1 MMPEVAGNSSPRY
14 SAPTMARSRATCPL
28 PLTDPRV
35 TQKQAEHTP
44 LMKQFFAAKA
54 NYPDLLLFF
63 RMGDFYELFYDDAR
77 KAARLL
83 DITLTQR
90 GTSGGAPIPMA
101 GVPVHAYEGYLA
113 RLVALGESVAIC
125 EQIGDPALAKGLV
138 ERKVVRIVT
147 PGTVTDEALLDER
160 RDTLLMAVSRSRNGY
175 GLAWAD
181 LAGGRFL
188 VNEVETDDALEAEL
202 ARLEPA
208 ELLVPDEEDW
218 PEFLRQ
224 RSGVRRRAPWLFDPD
239 SGRRQLLAFFKLHDL
254 SGFGIDDKPRATA
267 AAGALLGYVE
277 ETQKQRLPHLTAI
290 AMETASEAIAMNAA
304 TRRHLELDT
313 RVDGDTRNTL
323 LGVLDSTVSPMGGRL
338 LRRWLHRPLRLREV
352 LQQRHHAVATL
363 IDHGVD
369 ADLRESFRALGD
381 IERILTRMALRSA
394 RPRDFSTL
402 RDGLGMLPAI
412 RAVLAPSTAGATPP
426 RPSPAGARE
435 GALDS
440 PPPTLP
446 DAGTLAPP
454 LAPAGGGREGVT
466 SARSQASALQGTLD
480 SPRLQTLCAELGS
493 HAEISALLAS
503 AIAEQPPLKLSDGG
517 VIAEG
522 FDAELDELRRLS
534 TNADQFLID
543 LEAREREASGIA
555 TLKVGYNRV
564 HGYYIEIS
572 KGQSDK
578 APVHYT
584 RRQTLTNAE
593 RYITEELKSFEDK
606 VLSARER
613 SLSREKLLYEGLL
626 DSIGQHLEPLK
637 RCAAALSELDVL
649 ACFAE
654 RAQALDWAQPE
665 LETAPCLRIERGR
678 HPVVEAVRE
687 AAFEPNDLDLHP
699 QRRMLVIT
707 GPNMGGK
714 STYMRQNAL
723 IVLLAHIGSFVPA
736 ARAVIGPIDR
746 ILTRI
751 GAGDDLAKGQS
762 TFMVE
767 MAETSYILHH
777 ASAHSLVL
785 MDEIGR
791 GTSTYDGL
799 ALADAVAR
807 HLAHVNRCY
816 TLFATHYFELTA
828 LADESVEGGPSG
840 IANVHLDAVEHGES
854 LVFMHAVKDGP
865 ANRSFG
871 LQVAA
876 LAGLPRATVAQARRR
891 LAELEQRGGDS
902 HAAQMAPQALD
913 APQQFGLF
921 AAPNS
926 AALDA
931 LQAID
936 PDELT
941 PKQALEALYRMK
953 SLL

>member
-1 MMPEVAGNSSPRY
+1 
-14 SAPTMARSRATCPL
+14 
-28 PLTDPRV
+28 
-35 TQKQAEHTP
+35 
-44 LMKQFFAAKA
+44 MKQFFAAKA
-54 NYPDLLLFF
+54 DHPDLLLFF

-90 GTSGGAPIPMA
+90 GSSGGAPIPMA
-101 GVPVHAYEGYLA
+101 GVPAHAYEGYLA

-160 RDTLLMAVSRSRNGY
+160 RDTLLMAVSRGKRGF

-188 VNEVETDDALEAEL
+188 VNEVDSEEQLEAEL

-208 ELLVPDEEDW
+208 ELLVPDEDNW
-218 PEFLRQ
+218 PAFVEQ
-224 RSGVRRRAPWLFDPD
+224 RRGARRRAPWLFDAD

-254 SGFGIDDKPRATA
+254 TGFGIEDKPQAIA

-277 ETQKQRLPHLTAI
+277 ETQKQRLPHLTG
-290 AMETASEAIAMNAA
+290 EAIAMNAA

-313 RVDGDTRNTL
+313 RVDGDTRHTL
-323 LGVLDSTVSPMGGRL
+323 LGVLDSTITPMGGRL
-338 LRRWLHRPLRLREV
+338 LRRWLHRPLRTRGV
-352 LQQRHHAVATL
+352 LQRRHQAVATL
-363 IDHGVD
+363 INHGAD
-369 ADLRESFRALGD
+369 ADLRDTFRGMGD
-381 IERILTRMALRSA
+381 IERILTRVALRSA

-402 RDGLGMLPAI
+402 RDTLGLLPQVAQ
-412 RAVLAPSTAGATPP
+412 VLAPLNA
-426 RPSPAGARE
+426 
-435 GALDS
+435 
-440 PPPTLP
+440 
-446 DAGTLAPP
+446 
-454 LAPAGGGREGVT
+454 
-466 SARSQASALQGTLD
+466 
-480 SPRLQTLCAELGS
+480 PRLAALASELDRHG
-493 HAEISALLAS
+493 HTADLLAR
-503 AIAEQPPLKLSDGG
+503 AIAPLPALKLVDGG
-517 VIAEG
+517 VIADG
-522 FDAELDELRRLS
+522 FDIELDELRRLS
-534 TNADQFLID
+534 THADQFLVD
-543 LEAREREASGIA
+543 LEARERESTGIA

-572 KGQSDK
+572 KGQADK

-593 RYITEELKSFEDK
+593 RYITEELKGFEDK
-606 VLSARER
+606 VLSARDK
-613 SLSREKLLYEGLL
+613 SLAREKALYEQLL
-626 DSIGQHLEPLK
+626 DALVVELEPLK

-649 ACFAE
+649 AGFAE
-654 RAQALDWAQPE
+654 RAQALDWSCPE
-665 LETAPCLRIERGR
+665 LREEAGICIERGR
-678 HPVVEAVRE
+678 HPVVEAVRDVP
-687 AAFEPNDLDLHP
+687 FEPNDLQLDP
-699 QRRMLVIT
+699 SRRMLVIT

-736 ARAVIGPIDR
+736 SRALIGPTDR

-751 GAGDDLAKGQS
+751 GAGDDLARGQS

-777 ASAHSLVL
+777 ATEHSLVL

-807 HLAHVNRCY
+807 HLAQVNRCY

-828 LADESVEGGPSG
+828 LADEAVDGGPSG
-840 IANVHLDAVEHGES
+840 IANVHLDAVEHGDA
-854 LVFMHAVKDGP
+854 LVFMHAVKPGP

-876 LAGLPRATVAQARRR
+876 LAGLPRQTVAAARRR
-891 LAELEQRGGDS
+891 LAELEARSVEQVQRP
-902 HAAQMAPQALD
+902 APVAET

-921 AAPNS
+921 PAPADDLS
-926 AALDA
+926 IA
-931 LQAID
+931 LQQID
-936 PDELT
+936 PDALT
-941 PKQALEALYRMK
+941 PRQALEALYRLK
-953 SLL
+953 ALA

>member
-1 MMPEVAGNSSPRY
+1 MAVPYNSVPDALPQPMSKSP
-14 SAPTMARSRATCPL
+14 SDAPSYE
-28 PLTDPRV
+28 
-35 TQKQAEHTP
+35 QAKNLSGHTP
-44 LMKQFFAAKA
+44 LMQQFFRAKA
-54 NYPDLLLFF
+54 EYPDLLLFF

-90 GTSGGAPIPMA
+90 GNSGGAPIPMA

-147 PGTVTDEALLDER
+147 PGTVTDEALLNER
-160 RDTLLMAVSRSRNGY
+160 RDTLLMAVSRGKSGY

-188 VNEVETDDALEAEL
+188 VNEVDSDDALEAEL

-208 ELLVPDEEDW
+208 ELLVPDEESW
-218 PEFLRQ
+218 PGFLQ
-224 RSGVRRRAPWLFDPD
+224 TRSGVRRRPPWLFDAD
-239 SGRRQLLAFFKLHDL
+239 SGRRQLLGFFGLHDL
-254 SGFGIDDKPRATA
+254 SAFGIDDKPQATA

-277 ETQKQRLPHLTAI
+277 ETQKQRLPHLTSI
-290 AMETASEAIAMNAA
+290 AVESAGEAIAMNAA

-323 LGVLDSTVSPMGGRL
+323 LGVLDTTVTPMGGRL
-338 LRRWLHRPLRLREV
+338 LRRWLHRPLRDRRV
-352 LQQRHHAVATL
+352 LGERHQAVATL
-363 IDHGVD
+363 IDRGAD
-369 ADLRESFRALGD
+369 ADLREQFRALGD
-381 IERILTRMALRSA
+381 IERILTRVALRSA
-394 RPRDFSTL
+394 RPRDLSTL
-402 RDGLGMLPAI
+402 RDGLALLPAI
-412 RAVLAPSTAGATPP
+412 REVL
-426 RPSPAGARE
+426 SP
-435 GALDS
+435 
-440 PPPTLP
+440 
-446 DAGTLAPP
+446 
-454 LAPAGGGREGVT
+454 
-466 SARSQASALQGTLD
+466 LD
-480 SPRLQTLCAELGS
+480 SPRLQSLSNELGE
-493 HAEISALLAS
+493 HADVAALLAR
-503 AIAEQPPLKLSDGG
+503 AVAPQPPLKLSDGG
-517 VIAEG
+517 VIATG
-522 FDAELDELRRLS
+522 FDAELDELRQLS

-543 LEAREREASGIA
+543 LEIRERESSGIP

-572 KGQSDK
+572 KGQADK

-584 RRQTLTNAE
+584 RRQTLTGAE
-593 RYITEELKSFEDK
+593 RYITEELKAFEDK

-613 SLSREKLLYEGLL
+613 SLSREKLLYEQLL
-626 DSIGQHLEPLK
+626 DALNEGLEPLK

-649 ACFAE
+649 AAFAE
-654 RAQALDWAQPE
+654 RAQALDWSQPE
-665 LETAPCLRIERGR
+665 LTDAPCLCIERGR

-687 AAFEPNDLDLHP
+687 EPFEPNDLDLRED
-699 QRRMLVIT
+699 RRMLVIT

-736 ARAVIGPIDR
+736 ARAEIGPIDR

-751 GAGDDLAKGQS
+751 GAGDDLARGQS

-777 ASAHSLVL
+777 ATPQSLVL

-807 HLAHVNRCY
+807 HLASQNRCY

-828 LADESVEGGPSG
+828 LAEPGSG
-840 IANVHLDAVEHGES
+840 IANVHLDAVEHGDT
-854 LVFMHAVKDGP
+854 LVFMHAVKEGAAD
-865 ANRSFG
+865 RSFG

-876 LAGLPRATVAQARRR
+876 LAGLPKTTLQQARRR
-891 LAELEQRGGDS
+891 LAELEQRGRET
-902 HAAQMAPQALD
+902 HAAQVAPQALD

-921 AAPNS
+921 APAPS
-926 AALDA
+926 AAQEA
-931 LQAID
+931 LAALD

-941 PKQALEALYRMK
+941 PKQALEALYRLK

>member
-1 MMPEVAGNSSPRY
+1 M
-14 SAPTMARSRATCPL
+14 SAE
-28 PLTDPRV
+28 
-35 TQKQAEHTP
+35 QHTP

-54 NYPDLLLFF
+54 EHPDVLLFF

-90 GTSGGAPIPMA
+90 GNSAGQPIPMA
-101 GVPVHAYEGYLA
+101 GVPHHAAESYLA

-125 EQIGDPALAKGLV
+125 EQIGDPAAGKGLV

-147 PGTVTDEALLDER
+147 PGTVTDEALLQDR
-160 RDTLLMAVSRSRNGY
+160 RDTLLMAVARGRNGAY

-188 VNEVETDDALEAEL
+188 VSQVDSDDALEAEL

-208 ELLVPDEEDW
+208 ELLVADEDGW
-218 PEFLRQ
+218 PAAVSTRHGL
-224 RSGVRRRAPWLFDPD
+224 RRRAPWLFDGD
-239 SGRRQLLAFFKLHDL
+239 SGRRQLLQFFGLHDL
-254 SGFGIDDKPRATA
+254 SGFGIEQQPLAIG

-277 ETQKQRLPHLTAI
+277 ETQKQRLPHLSAI
-290 AMETASEAIAMNAA
+290 TTESSDGAIAMNAA
-304 TRRHLELDT
+304 TRRHLELDS
-313 RVDGDTRNTL
+313 RVDGDTRHTL
-323 LGVLDSTVSPMGGRL
+323 LGILDSTISPMGGRL
-338 LRRWLHRPLRLREV
+338 LRRWLHRPLRDRRV
-352 LQQRHHAVATL
+352 LAERHQSVEML
-363 IDHGVD
+363 IDQRVD
-369 ADLRESFRALGD
+369 GDLRDAFRALGD
-381 IERILTRMALRSA
+381 IERILSRVALRSA
-394 RPRDFSTL
+394 RPRDLSTL
-402 RDGLGMLPAI
+402 RDALGLLPQV
-412 RAVLAPSTAGATPP
+412 R
-426 RPSPAGARE
+426 
-435 GALDS
+435 
-440 PPPTLP
+440 
-446 DAGTLAPP
+446 
-454 LAPAGGGREGVT
+454 
-466 SARSQASALQGTLD
+466 
-480 SPRLQTLCAELGS
+480 
-493 HAEISALLAS
+493 ALLAPLDAPRMQALLAAFGEHAAQADLLARS
-503 AIAEQPPLKLSDGG
+503 LVPQPPVLARDGG
-517 VIAEG
+517 VIADG
-522 FDAELDELRRLS
+522 YDAELDELRMLS
-534 TNADQFLID
+534 THADRFLVD
-543 LEAREREASGIA
+543 LEARERAASGIA

-584 RRQTLTNAE
+584 RRQTLTGAE
-593 RYITEELKSFEDK
+593 RYITEELKQFEDK

-613 SLSREKLLYEGLL
+613 SLAREKSLYEALL
-626 DSIGQHLEPLK
+626 DDLNEHLEPLK

-654 RAQALDWAQPE
+654 RAQALDWSRPQLTDVPQ
-665 LETAPCLRIERGR
+665 LRIERGR

-687 AAFEPNDLDLHP
+687 EPFEPNDLQLGALANAARAEP
-699 QRRMLVIT
+699 AEVRMLVIT

-751 GAGDDLAKGQS
+751 GAGDDLARGQS

-767 MAETSYILHH
+767 MSETSYILHH
-777 ASAHSLVL
+777 ATSESLVL

-799 ALADAVAR
+799 ALAEACAR
-807 HLAHVNRCY
+807 HLASVNRCY

-828 LADESVEGGPSG
+828 LAEPGSG
-840 IANVHLDAVEHGES
+840 IANVHLDAVEHHDKNGGDT

-876 LAGLPRATVAQARRR
+876 LAGLPKPVLRAARGR
-891 LAELEQRGGDS
+891 LAELEQRGADATPALS
-902 HAAQMAPQALD
+902 PEVLD
-913 APQQFGLF
+913 APQQIGLF
-921 AAPNS
+921 ASSS
-926 AALDA
+926 AVLDA
-931 LQAID
+931 LATIE
-936 PDELT
+936 PDDLS
-941 PKQALEALYRMK
+941 PKQALEALYRLK
-953 SLL
+953 ALK

>member
-1 MMPEVAGNSSPRY
+1 MGLYTQPTARARRQNRLDFPTQARHLSLLVQNDHQARTVNDAVAL
-14 SAPTMARSRATCPL
+14 A
-28 PLTDPRV
+28 
-35 TQKQAEHTP
+35 HTP

-54 NYPDLLLFF
+54 EYPDLLLFF

-90 GTSGGAPIPMA
+90 GSSAGAPIPMA

-147 PGTVTDEALLDER
+147 PGTVTDEALLNER
-160 RDTLLMAVSRSRNGY
+160 RDTLLMAVSRGKVGF

-188 VNEVETDDALEAEL
+188 VNEVENADALEAEL
-202 ARLEPA
+202 SRLEPA
-208 ELLVPDEEDW
+208 ELLVPDEEGL
-218 PEFLRQ
+218 PAFLQTRT
-224 RSGVRRRAPWLFDPD
+224 GMRRRAPWLFDAD
-239 SGRRQLLAFFKLHDL
+239 SGRRQLLKFFGLHDL
-254 SGFGIDDKPRATA
+254 TGFGIDDRPLATA

-290 AMETASEAIAMNAA
+290 AMESSGDAIAMNAA

-313 RVDGDTRNTL
+313 RVDGDTRHTL
-323 LGVLDSTVSPMGGRL
+323 LGVLDSTISPMGGRL
-338 LRRWLHRPLRLREV
+338 LRRWLHRPLRDQHVLR
-352 LQQRHHAVATL
+352 QRHQAVATL
-363 IDHGVD
+363 IESR
-369 ADLRESFRALGD
+369 ADDSLREHFRALGD
-381 IERILTRMALRSA
+381 MERILTRVALRSA
-394 RPRDFSTL
+394 RPRDLSTL
-402 RDGLGMLPAI
+402 RDGLAMLPAI
-412 RAVLAPSTAGATPP
+412 RDAV
-426 RPSPAGARE
+426 
-435 GALDS
+435 
-440 PPPTLP
+440 
-446 DAGTLAPP
+446 
-454 LAPAGGGREGVT
+454 
-466 SARSQASALQGTLD
+466 ASLD
-480 SPRLQTLCAELGS
+480 SPRLATLSAELGEHGDTAS
-493 HAEISALLAS
+493 VLAN
-503 AIAEQPPLKLSDGG
+503 AVAEQPPMKLSDGG
-517 VIAEG
+517 VIASG
-522 FDAELDELRRLS
+522 HDAELDELRRLS
-534 TNADQFLID
+534 THADQFLID
-543 LEAREREASGIA
+543 LETRERESSGINS
-555 TLKVGYNRV
+555 LKVGYNRV

-572 KGQSDK
+572 KALAER

-613 SLSREKLLYEGLL
+613 SLSREKLLYEALL
-626 DSIGQHLEPLK
+626 DALGERLEPLK
-637 RCAAALSELDVL
+637 RCASALSELDVL
-649 ACFAE
+649 AGFSE
-654 RAQALDWAQPE
+654 RAQALDWSQPE
-665 LETAPCLRIERGR
+665 LVAENGLRIERGR

-687 AAFEPNDLDLHP
+687 EPFEPNDLVLDDE
-699 QRRMLVIT
+699 RRMLVIT

-736 ARAVIGPIDR
+736 SRAVIGPMDR

-751 GAGDDLAKGQS
+751 GAGDDLARGQS

-777 ASAHSLVL
+777 ATPQSLVL

-807 HLAHVNRCY
+807 HLAATNRCH

-828 LADESVEGGPSG
+828 LAVPGSG
-840 IANVHLDAVEHGES
+840 IANVHLDAVEHHDKERGDT
-854 LVFMHAVKDGP
+854 LVFMHSVKDGP
-865 ANRSFG
+865 ADRSFG

-876 LAGLPRATVAQARRR
+876 LAGLPKTTVQQARRR
-891 LAELEQRGGDS
+891 LAELEQRGGES
-902 HAAQMAPQALD
+902 HAFQMAPQALD

-921 AAPNS
+921 APAPS
-926 AALDA
+926 AAQEA
-931 LQAID
+931 LAALD

-941 PKQALEALYRMK
+941 PKQALEALYRLK
-953 SLL
+953 SLT

>member
-1 MMPEVAGNSSPRY
+1 MTASNRN
-14 SAPTMARSRATCPL
+14 
-28 PLTDPRV
+28 
-35 TQKQAEHTP
+35 TQEHTP
-44 LMKQFFAAKA
+44 LMKQYFAAKA
-54 NYPDLLLFF
+54 EHPDLLVFF

-90 GTSGGAPIPMA
+90 GNSAGAPIPMA

-138 ERKVVRIVT
+138 ERKVVRVVT

-160 RDTLLMAVSRSRNGY
+160 RDTLLMAVARGRNGY

-188 VNEVETDDALEAEL
+188 VNEVAGDDALEAEL

-208 ELLVPDEEDW
+208 ELLLPDEDGWPATIEDHV
-218 PEFLRQ
+218 LHART
-224 RSGVRRRAPWLFDPD
+224 GLRRRAPWLFDAD
-239 SGRRQLLAFFKLHDL
+239 SGRRQLLRFFGLHDL
-254 SGFGIDDKPRATA
+254 TGFGIEDKPLAIA

-290 AMETASEAIAMNAA
+290 AVEAASDAIAMNAA

-313 RVDGDTRNTL
+313 RVDGDTRHTL
-323 LGVLDSTVSPMGGRL
+323 LGVLDTTVSPMGGRL
-338 LRRWLHRPLRLREV
+338 LRRWLHRPLRNRDTLGH
-352 LQQRHHAVATL
+352 RHHAVSTL
-363 IDHGVD
+363 IDSGAD
-369 ADLRESFRALGD
+369 ASLRERFRALGD
-381 IERILTRMALRSA
+381 LERILTRIALRSA

-402 RDGLGMLPAI
+402 RDGLALLPEI
-412 RAVLAPSTAGATPP
+412 RTALTP
-426 RPSPAGARE
+426 
-435 GALDS
+435 
-440 PPPTLP
+440 
-446 DAGTLAPP
+446 
-454 LAPAGGGREGVT
+454 
-466 SARSQASALQGTLD
+466 LD
-480 SPRLQTLCAELGS
+480 SPRLGELAAAMGE
-493 HAEISALLAS
+493 HDAVAALLAS
-503 AIAEQPPLKLSDGG
+503 AIAPQPPLKLSDGG
-517 VIAEG
+517 VIADG
-522 FDAELDELRRLS
+522 HDAELDELRRLS
-534 TNADQFLID
+534 THADQFLID
-543 LEAREREASGIA
+543 LETRERERSGIP

-572 KGQSDK
+572 KGQADK

-593 RYITEELKSFEDK
+593 RYITEELKAFEDK

-626 DSIGQHLEPLK
+626 DTLNAQLEPLK

-649 ACFAE
+649 CAFAE
-654 RAQALDWAQPE
+654 RAQALDWTQPE
-665 LETAPCLRIERGR
+665 LAQAPGLRIERGR

-687 AAFEPNDLDLHP
+687 EPFEPNDLILGQNERDGEA
-699 QRRMLVIT
+699 RMWIIT

-714 STYMRQNAL
+714 STFMRQNAL

-736 ARAVIGPIDR
+736 GRAVIGPIDR

-751 GAGDDLAKGQS
+751 GAGDDLARGQS

-777 ASAHSLVL
+777 ATAQSLVL

-828 LADESVEGGPSG
+828 LADEAFEGGPSG
-840 IANVHLDAVEHGES
+840 IANVHLDAVEHGED
-854 LVFMHAVKDGP
+854 LVFMHAVRQGA

-876 LAGLPRATVAQARRR
+876 LAGLPKTTLQQAKRR
-891 LAELEQRGGDS
+891 LAELEQRGTAS
-902 HAAQMAPQALD
+902 HAAEVAPQALD

-921 AAPNS
+921 NAAPS
-926 AALDA
+926 EAEKTLAA
-931 LQAID
+931 IE

-941 PKQALEALYRMK
+941 PKQALEALYRLK
-953 SLL
+953 ALL

>member
-1 MMPEVAGNSSPRY
+1 
-14 SAPTMARSRATCPL
+14 
-28 PLTDPRV
+28 
-35 TQKQAEHTP
+35 
-44 LMKQFFAAKA
+44 MKQYFAAKA
-54 NYPDLLLFF
+54 EYPDLLLFF

-90 GTSGGAPIPMA
+90 GSSGGAPIPMA

-125 EQIGDPALAKGLV
+125 EQIGDPALSKGLV

-160 RDTLLMAVSRSRNGY
+160 RDTLLMALARTKAGY

-188 VNEVETDDALEAEL
+188 VNEVDGEDALEAEL

-208 ELLVPDEEDW
+208 ELLIPDEEGW

-224 RSGVRRRAPWLFDPD
+224 RSGVRRRPPWLFDAD
-239 SGRRQLLAFFKLHDL
+239 SGRRQLLQFFKLHDL
-254 SGFGIDDKPRATA
+254 SGFGIEQRPRAIA

-290 AMETASEAIAMNAA
+290 AMEVAGEAIAMNAA

-323 LGVLDSTVSPMGGRL
+323 LGVLDSTVTPMGGRL

-352 LQQRHHAVATL
+352 LAHRHAAVAAL
-363 IDHGVD
+363 IDAGADSELRD
-369 ADLRESFRALGD
+369 AFRALGD
-381 IERILTRMALRSA
+381 LERILTRVALRSA

-402 RDGLGMLPAI
+402 RDGLALLPQLRAI
-412 RAVLAPSTAGATPP
+412 
-426 RPSPAGARE
+426 
-435 GALDS
+435 
-440 PPPTLP
+440 
-446 DAGTLAPP
+446 
-454 LAPAGGGREGVT
+454 
-466 SARSQASALQGTLD
+466 LQPLD
-480 SPRLQTLCAELGS
+480 SPRLQALHAGLGE
-493 HAEISALLAS
+493 HDATAHLLAS

-534 TNADQFLID
+534 THADQFLID
-543 LEAREREASGIA
+543 LEARERERSGIA

-564 HGYYIEIS
+564 HGYFIEIS
-572 KGQSDK
+572 KGQADK
-578 APVHYT
+578 APVHYS
-584 RRQTLTNAE
+584 RRQTLSNAE
-593 RYITEELKSFEDK
+593 RYITEELKAFEDK

-613 SLSREKLLYEGLL
+613 SLAREKLLYEQLL
-626 DSIGQHLEPLK
+626 DSLGAELEPLK
-637 RCAAALSELDVL
+637 GCAAALSELDVL

-654 RAQALDWAQPE
+654 RAQALDWARPE
-665 LETAPCLRIERGR
+665 LREEPGLRIERGR

-687 AAFEPNDLDLHP
+687 HPFEPNDLDLHP

-723 IVLLAHIGSFVPA
+723 IVLLAHIGSYVPA
-736 ARAVIGPIDR
+736 SRALLGPVDR

-777 ASAHSLVL
+777 ASAQSLVL

-807 HLAHVNRCY
+807 HLAHSNRCY

-828 LADESVEGGPSG
+828 LADESVEAGPSG
-840 IANVHLDAVEHGES
+840 IANVHLDAVEHTDRSGGEQ
-854 LVFMHAVKDGP
+854 LVFMHTVKDGP

-891 LAELEQRGGDS
+891 LAELEQRGGES
-902 HAAQMAPQALD
+902 HASQMAPQALD

-921 AAPNS
+921 ASAPS
-926 AALDA
+926 AAQEA
-931 LQAID
+931 LAALD

-941 PKQALEALYRMK
+941 PKQALEALYRLK